1 MEFGFESPYLCI
13 TQLGKQT
20 QMTNHKKYN
29 TMKNLTILSALFTFI
44 SFAAF
49 AQNNEIGT
57 RAQNSASLNCP
68 ASLSAEIVGET
79 MLCDASSAYNFSKYK
94 ITLEPG
100 VSQYNWTL
108 PQGMSIR
115 SGQGSN
121 RIFVEIDYSFSN
133 GYITV
138 SGQTACGT
146 TSSKTLYVDV
156 VPAAPKFDTY
166 EQNVQADMS
175 YQYSVENIS
184 GVSYVWTAPYGAVI
198 LEGQGTSSVKIKFS
212 QSFTGGDVEV
222 YAENACAVGQTEN
235 LNIAMIPSMLNDDTN
250 IITLNDGTTQDQSS
264 LYNESDRTNNDRTVA
279 STELAEENHA
289 NVYNYPNPV
298 TSSTRFYVSLGHNY
312 SETESI
318 MINIFDIK
326 GQLVKI
332 ITSTDNNGQGKF
344 NAETWNAADE
354 NGNPLAAGVYFYNV
368 TAQDNS
374 GRINTIAA
382 KSNIQIR

>member
-1 MEFGFESPYLCI
+1 
-13 TQLGKQT
+13 
-20 QMTNHKKYN
+20 
-29 TMKNLTILSALFTFI
+29 MKNLTILSALFTFI

-49 AQNNEIGT
+49 AQNREIGT
-57 RAQNSASLNCP
+57 RAQNSTTLNCP
-68 ASLSAEIVGET
+68 ASLSADIVGET
-79 MLCDASSAYNFSKYK
+79 MLCDATEAFSFSKYK

-108 PQGMSIR
+108 PQGMTIR

-166 EQNVQADMS
+166 EHNVQADMS
-175 YQYSVENIS
+175 YQYTVENNS

-212 QSFTGGDVEV
+212 QSFTGGDVAV
-222 YAENACAVGQTEN
+222 YAENACAVGPTEN
-235 LNIAMIPSMLNDDTN
+235 LTIAIIPSLLNDDSN
-250 IITLNDGTTQDQSS
+250 IITLNDGNTQDQSS
-264 LYNESDRTNNDRTVA
+264 LYNDSDRTNNDRTVS
-279 STELAEENHA
+279 STELAEVNHT

-298 TSSTRFYVSLGHNY
+298 NGSTRFYVSLGHNY

-318 MINIFDIK
+318 QIEIFDIK

-332 ITSTDNNGQGKF
+332 ITSTDNNGQGTF
-344 NAETWNAADE
+344 NTETWNTADE
-354 NGNPLAAGVYFYNV
+354 NGNPLAAGVYFYTV

-382 KSNIQIR
+382 KSNIQIRK